1 MMRCRDERERCTD
14 MGPGH
19 NDIYTTGPSSHQP
32 PGPTVRVG
40 AGVTFGGRVEESS
53 LLDRAVCVS

>member
-1 MMRCRDERERCTD
+1 MSVRDALTW
-14 MGPGH
+14 GPGLMIFIPLGH
-19 NDIYTTGPSSHQP
+19 HQP
-32 PGPTVRVG
+32 PRPTVRVS